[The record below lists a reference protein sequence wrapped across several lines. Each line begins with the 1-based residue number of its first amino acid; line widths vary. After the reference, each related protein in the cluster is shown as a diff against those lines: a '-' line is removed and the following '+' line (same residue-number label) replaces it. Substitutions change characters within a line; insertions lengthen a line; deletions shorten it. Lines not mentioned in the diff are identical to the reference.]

1 MGWLPSNIT
10 CSALSSQSALS
21 TSSRGFV
28 ERKVGVEEGSEGT
41 EVESWTVALKMEEGA
56 ELRVPPTRLY
66 ASFLQAEA
74 GRQLGWESRVG
85 VSMALISS

>member
-1 MGWLPSNIT
+1 MGWLPSNNT
-10 CSALSSQSALS
+10 CSTLSSQSALS

-28 ERKVGVEEGSEGT
+28 ERKVGVEEGSGGT
-41 EVESWTVALKMEEGA
+41 EVESWTVALKTEEGA

-85 VSMALISS
+85 VSKALISS